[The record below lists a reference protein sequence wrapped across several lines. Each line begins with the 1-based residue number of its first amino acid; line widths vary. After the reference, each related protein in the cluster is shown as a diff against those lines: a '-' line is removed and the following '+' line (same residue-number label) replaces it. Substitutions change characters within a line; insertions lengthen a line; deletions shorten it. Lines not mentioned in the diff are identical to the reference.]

1 MTSGGDAGAASGT
14 TSGGG
19 AGADDGTTR
28 GGGGEAA
35 ADHQGSGPPSGPAM
49 PPGCMLGI
57 ETSGRVGSVAL
68 AVDGAVQARRFLT
81 TPSRH
86 ASGLI
91 PAVRSALAQAGV
103 GREDLE
109 GVAVGAGPGSFTGA
123 RIGAAT
129 AKGLAHGLRVPLY
142 ATSSLR
148 AAAFAVE
155 ALAREPDREE
165 LPREVGSLSGP
176 SPPPLQGDERET
188 RYVLFDARGGR
199 VYGAAYDVGADGP
212 FEAVAPHGGTIVDVV
227 NRRPPVGT
235 VFMGDGAAAHSRLLE
250 AAGYTVAPPPAGVA
264 LASAVLLCCSWE
276 PVDPSSW
283 EPDYLREWRP
293 G

>member
-1 MTSGGDAGAASGT
+1 MTSGG
-14 TSGGG
+14 
-19 AGADDGTTR
+19 
-28 GGGGEAA
+28 GEAG
-35 ADHQGSGPPSGPAM
+35 ADHQGSAPPPGPAM

-68 AVDGAVQARRFLT
+68 AVDGAVRARRFLT
-81 TPSRH
+81 TPARH

-91 PAVRSALAQAGV
+91 PAVRAALSQTGV
-103 GREDLE
+103 ERQDLE
-109 GVAVGAGPGSFTGA
+109 GVAVGTGPGSFTGA
-123 RIGAAT
+123 RIGAAA
-129 AKGLAHGLRVPLY
+129 AKGLARGLRVPLY

-165 LPREVGSLSGP
+165 LPREVLSHSRP
-176 SPPPLQGDERET
+176 LPRPLRPLPRPLQGDERET

-250 AAGYTVAPPPAGVA
+250 AAGYTVAPPPAGVP
-264 LASAVLLCCSWE
+264 LAGAVLLCCSWE